1 MKKDE
6 SRREDSTATEAQCAA
21 GGETGDLYRWGGTVL
36 AVFFGGVLILVAYH
50 LFLKLGRV
58 LLLFAVGFLVAYFLE
73 PVIQRL
79 QQRGWSRTASV
90 WVVLASVILVMVLAG
105 WAVVPALINQAQE
118 VAENW
123 TDYRTQATATYEGL
137 RQNLDFWLGHSFTHR
152 GVAEFIGNKI
162 PEAGEWLDENVPVM
176 LEWASRQLVA
186 SLGLLGLTV
195 VVLILGF
202 HFMMLAETLRST
214 VQKLIPQ
221 HSADVEAVGSEIGAM
236 LGQYLRAV
244 IVLFFA
250 NGIGAFAIM
259 YILGLFFGGKY
270 ALVVGGLTALTNMV
284 PYVGPVVS
292 AGSAGYLTYVTASP
306 EFAGLASALAIIL
319 LFLMSQYFAMVVQP
333 KLIGRRINLHPLVIL
348 FAMFAGYELF
358 GLLGVIIGMP
368 MAAVIKIVLAKW
380 IPVIGPG
387 PEVRAPT
394 EPLLLDVSQGTR
406 NLWHYLQ
413 RLHSRYA
420 ATDEGRVCVE
430 SVESTTGEADTGAG
444 ERPSEPD
451 ADAGQEQ
458 HTDEEE

>member
-1 MKKDE
+1 VSEDGSLQDKD
-6 SRREDSTATEAQCAA
+6 TPAA
-21 GGETGDLYRWGGTVL
+21 GGEAPEVYRWGGTVL
-36 AVFFGGVLILVAYH
+36 AVFCGGVLILLAYH
-50 LFLKLGRV
+50 LFLRLERV
-58 LLLFAVGFLVAYFLE
+58 LLLFAVGFLTAYCLE

-79 QQRGWSRTASV
+79 EKRGWSRLQAV
-90 WVVLASVILVMVLAG
+90 WAVLGGVVLVMLLAG

-118 VAENW
+118 VAHNW
-123 TDYRTQATATYEGL
+123 TDYRTQATATYETL
-137 RQNLDFWLGHSFTHR
+137 RRNLDAWLGVCFAHGGIADFVET
-152 GVAEFIGNKI
+152 KI
-162 PEAGEWLDENVPVM
+162 PDAGVWLDENVPLM

-186 SLGLLGLTV
+186 SVGMLGLTV
-195 VVLILGF
+195 LVLVLSF
-202 HFMMLAETLRST
+202 HFMVLAETLRTT

-250 NGIGAFAIM
+250 NGIGAFTVM
-259 YILGLFFGGKY
+259 YILGLFFGNKY

-292 AGSAGYLTYVTASP
+292 AGSAGYLTYVTARP
-306 EFAGLASALAIIL
+306 EVAGLATALAIVL
-319 LFLMSQYFAMVVQP
+319 LFLMSQYFAIIVQP
-333 KLIGRRINLHPLVIL
+333 QLIGRRVNLHPLVIL

-394 EPLLLDVSQGTR
+394 EPLLLDISQGTR
-406 NLWHYLQ
+406 KVWQYMQ

-420 ATDEGRVCVE
+420 ATDKDVAYVE
-430 SVESTTGEADTGAG
+430 ASESTTGEADREAG
-444 ERPSEPD
+444 DRPSRPD
-451 ADAGQEQ
+451 EDTERMR
-458 HTDEEE
+458 HSDEEE